1 MTTFN
6 ARQIASRA
14 RTPGG
19 ALAIS
24 VGAALVLFCVP
35 PGFVAPGKTLL
46 REMQRPGQAIALAC
60 RNWTTDAL
68 GRMVTAGA
76 DAEELAARR
85 AEIEQL
91 RRQNQQLQTALAMA
105 LARGN
110 RSEGDDRLSAGPP
123 LVVADALRARVLGR
137 QARAHLAR
145 AEIIAAGARWGVDAG
160 ALVLDEP
167 LAALDQGAD
176 AGLSPGQL
184 AIAGGCV
191 WGRVVDVGPWTAVV
205 RRASEPGY
213 RDLVQLAHWVEG
225 RLQLGARGVLEGNGE
240 PLCRIRRIETTAA
253 VSLGD
258 LVVVASDQGLAETP
272 LVYGRVARV
281 EQTAGAAHWDIWV
294 SLAAERDAPDELT
307 VVRTRVN
314 PARLRRAAK
323 RLADG
328 NNDGAKVVCHCLY
341 SSSGDVN
348 GWSTAWV
355 QAVAHGS

>member
-19 ALAIS
+19 ALAIT
-24 VGAALVLFCVP
+24 VGTALVLFCMP
-35 PGFVAPGKTLL
+35 PDFVAPVKTLL
-46 REMQRPGQAIALAC
+46 RETQRPAQSIALAC

-68 GRMVTAGA
+68 GRMETARA
-76 DAEELAARR
+76 DADELTHRR

-91 RRQNQQLQTALAMA
+91 RRQNQQLQTALAIA

-110 RSEGDDRLSAGPP
+110 RSGGDDPLSIGPP

-145 AEIIAAGARWGVDAG
+145 AEIIAAGARWGVDPG

-167 LAALDQGAD
+167 LAALDRGAD
-176 AGLSPGQL
+176 AELAPGQL
-184 AIAGGCV
+184 AVAGGYV
-191 WGRVVDVGPWTAVV
+191 WGRVADVGPWTAVV

-213 RDLVQLAHWVEG
+213 RDLVQLAHWADG
-225 RLQLGARGVLEGNGE
+225 RLQLGARGLLEGGGE
-240 PLCRIRRIETTAA
+240 PLCRLRRVETTAA

-258 LVVVASDQGLAETP
+258 LVVVASEQGLAETP

-281 EQTAGAAHWDIWV
+281 EQTAGAPHWDIWV
-294 SLAAERDAPDELT
+294 SLAAERDAPAELT
-307 VVRTRVN
+307 VLRTRVN
-314 PARLRRAAK
+314 AV
-323 RLADG
+323 RLAQG
-328 NNDGAKVVCHCLY
+328 
-341 SSSGDVN
+341 GDE
-348 GWSTAWV
+348 ARRR
-355 QAVAHGS
+355 